1 MAASIAAIF
10 ALTWS
15 IDSVPGRWLSLVTR
29 KRKRNAMKEKRITIP
44 ISKSIDEIRGFI
56 AEQTGVEMTYTQV
69 INYLIHFYVKHANE
83 PRTKWAPV
91 LRGK

>member
-1 MAASIAAIF
+1 M
-10 ALTWS
+10 
-15 IDSVPGRWLSLVTR
+15 
-29 KRKRNAMKEKRITIP
+29 KRITIP
-44 ISKSIDEIRGFI
+44 ISPSIDEIRDFV
-56 AEQTGVEMTYTQV
+56 AEQTGVEMTYSQL